1 MDEKSFNTLKNEYIF
16 FKNRLDENIRNC
28 QITRNL
34 QPSDDCYLI
43 EESYIKQLEESF
55 IDYNTPN
62 TPKNTYK
69 TFSGNFIPLPLKEP
83 KIIND
88 FKTAINYI
96 DNNKKFALISKKIIQ
111 LINIKS
117 KLIENKCV
125 VYYGGNRKLIIE
137 FKDANEKKSLLLVNP
152 LSKNSTNKNIFIILN
167 NQQKILYL
175 DILSDEDNS
184 NIETM
189 SKQNSF
195 IVSYENFVTNNYSPL
210 SFYQNFINSY
220 SFPISNLKYNVSTN
234 FTKINPHNNTST
246 PISQDNTSLFSERT
260 KLYSNDISAIYS
272 NNTYVHDISKKNRII
287 LNFQN
292 QLPYKKELLKIFINI
307 FFYEKTLSENREIC
321 FSDKKKY
328 CLINPQWLANFK
340 KFFNYEKLCNLLNKN
355 SKDISNVNYKN
366 IDESIDNIIKVYSN
380 QNTLNFNKKQ
390 LSEELTDIKN
400 ITCFLLKKFGIKFIL
415 EGVIMP
421 VKIMKLI
428 KDWNRKIP
436 IFPKELYF
444 KKNFIIYVNN
454 QKIIIGNLNEENLF
468 TPKYIFEYNSSNIV
482 PKERNTILNSK
493 TIKEYIKLRK
503 CSEYNFK
510 LQKLKDEKDEEIG
523 KLIIMKSSNQSIN
536 KNKKAYKLR
545 ILTQSEISNLRA
557 NTLDNAPNDKSKLL
571 ENKMKQESNGAETE
585 ENKKIHIN
593 INTNIFSKLP
603 KSKLMKVIPSF
614 QSARAFNT
622 KFQNKLVDKNQS
634 VNKTTFRIRKKGNNE
649 EEMKALIK
657 RLMKNNLDLQKKL
670 ENKVSEVKKKN
681 EMIEKLKVEN
691 EKLVKMGLNNDVN
704 KNEDKKESSTKI

>member
-137 FKDANEKKSLLLVNP
+137 FKDSNEKKSLLLVNP
-152 LSKNSTNKNIFIILN
+152 LSKNSSNKNIFIILN

-175 DILSDEDNS
+175 DILSDEDYS
-184 NIETM
+184 NIEIM
-189 SKQNSF
+189 SQQNSY
-195 IVSYENFVTNNYSPL
+195 IVSYQNFVTNNYRPL
-210 SFYQNFINSY
+210 TFYQNFMSSY
-220 SFPISNLKYNVSTN
+220 NFPISNLKYSISNNLS
-234 FTKINPHNNTST
+234 KINPYNNPNNSNSHSH
-246 PISQDNTSLFSERT
+246 ISAYSKQT
-260 KLYSNDISAIYS
+260 KLNINDISEIYS
-272 NNTYVHDISKKNRII
+272 SNTHTRVISKKNRVII
-287 LNFQN
+287 NFQD
-292 QLPYKKELLKIFINI
+292 QLPFKKDLLKIFINI
-307 FFYEKTLSENREIC
+307 FFYEKSLSENRENF

-328 CLINPQWLANFK
+328 CLINPQWLTNFK
-340 KFFNYEKLCNLLNKN
+340 KFYNYEKLYNLLNKN

-366 IDESIDNIIKVYSN
+366 IDESIDDIIKVYSN
-380 QNTLNFNKKQ
+380 KNTLNFNKKQ

-400 ITCFLLKKFGIKFIL
+400 ITCFLLKKFEIKFIM
-415 EGVIMP
+415 EGIIMP

-428 KDWNRKIP
+428 KDWNKKIP

-444 KKNFIIYVNN
+444 KKNYIIYVNN
-454 QKIIIGNLNEENLF
+454 PKIIIGNLNEKNLF
-468 TPKYIFEYNSSNIV
+468 TPKFVFEYNSSTIV
-482 PKERNTILNSK
+482 PKERKIILNSK
-493 TIKEYIKLRK
+493 AIKEYIKLRK
-503 CSEYNFK
+503 CSEYTFK
-510 LQKLKDEKDEEIG
+510 LQKIKDEKDEEIG
-523 KLIIMKSSNQSIN
+523 KLIIMQSPNQSNN

-545 ILTQSEISNLRA
+545 ILTKSELNSLNSNTIEKIPHFKTKFLE
-557 NTLDNAPNDKSKLL
+557 DKI
-571 ENKMKQESNGAETE
+571 NQEKGRTVSE
-585 ENKKIHIN
+585 ENKKIQIN

-603 KSKLMKVIPSF
+603 KRKIMKVIPILNST
-614 QSARAFNT
+614 RTFNASY
-622 KFQNKLVDKNQS
+622 QNNLDQTNL
-634 VNKTTFRIRKKGNNE
+634 RISKKGNNDKD
-649 EEMKALIK
+649 MRALIK
-657 RLMKNNLDLQKKL
+657 RLMMNNLDLQKKL
-670 ENKVSEVKKKN
+670 ERKVSEVNKKN

-691 EKLVKMGLNNDVN
+691 EKLVKRGLGDSIN
-704 KNEDKKESSTKI
+704 KNEDKKESTTKK